1 MGNKKISLNNNSNK
15 IEDFEFRNL
24 KKRRFD
30 DDNEEMVGVKY
41 VFFYLLDFHLLLF
54 SFNIK

>member
-41 VFFYLLDFHLLLF
+41 VYFLF
-54 SFNIK
+54 IRFPFIII